1 MKPTVKIASL
11 LLAVLMLFSVCAAGC
26 SFQKEWSYKTDA
38 QELAIGVYLT
48 AMQEAYSEAQGYAQS
63 VDGYDASSDKWLD
76 LEITDSEGNK
86 KVAKDWIKEPTR
98 RPLHSSKKP
107 MRPSGTAPARQ
118 RSRSTAFR
126 WRALSTMSPTTP
138 V

>member
-63 VDGYDASSDKWLD
+63 VDGYDASSDK
-76 LEITDSEGNK
+76 
-86 KVAKDWIKEPTR
+86 
-98 RPLHSSKKP
+98 
-107 MRPSGTAPARQ
+107 
-118 RSRSTAFR
+118 
-126 WRALSTMSPTTP
+126 
-138 V
+138 